1 MEQKERFDVVVT
13 GHFFKNIIGATNVRQ
28 YWRTYFYKMDFC

>member
-13 GHFFKNIIGATNVRQ
+13 GHFFENIIGATNVRH
-28 YWRTYFYKMDFC
+28 YW